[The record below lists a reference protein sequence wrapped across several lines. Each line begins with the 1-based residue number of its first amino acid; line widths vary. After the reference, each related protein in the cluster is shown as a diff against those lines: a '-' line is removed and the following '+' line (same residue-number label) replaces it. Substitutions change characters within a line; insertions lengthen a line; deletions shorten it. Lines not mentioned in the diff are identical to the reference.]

1 MEAAD
6 ESSFASRLDCNVAHN
21 PGDRAVDI
29 SAKLAR
35 GMIKEHLTLLA
46 DLDKAA

>member
-1 MEAAD
+1 MNRRLLLASIAALPATRVIAQSTSPR
-6 ESSFASRLDCNVAHN
+6 SS
-21 PGDRAVDI
+21 
-29 SAKLAR
+29 R